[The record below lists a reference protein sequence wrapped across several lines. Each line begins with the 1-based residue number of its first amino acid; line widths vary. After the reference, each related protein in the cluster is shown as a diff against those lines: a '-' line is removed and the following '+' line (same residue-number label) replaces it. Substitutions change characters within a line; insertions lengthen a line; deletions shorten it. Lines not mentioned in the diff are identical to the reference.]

1 MSFIYF
7 NYNKNLIY
15 AFIYWLLEIIARI
28 LIYFQ
33 RDLFQIFKK
42 DSVNEYYFAIL
53 RNISDFFS
61 IFLVIYI
68 KCSLKEKHINDDFK
82 INLNNSKLELI
93 AGEKPMAFHVTKKFI
108 SEMILICILDYLNR
122 LALFNFYQL
131 NPDANHD
138 IISHKFQFDI
148 TNNIDIIFR
157 LILSIFVFKTK
168 VYKHHIISIFII
180 IIGFIIL
187 IPSDVLSL
195 HFFPGGIN
203 EKFTYIYVG
212 IVSCKGFLYPTED
225 TIQKKIFT
233 ENYII
238 PELFFLFRGL
248 GDLILF
254 IVITP
259 ILYFSLWI
267 KDDESFDLASSLPSI
282 VILSIVYCIF
292 SFIKE
297 LIVLKVLYYFFV
309 QSVSFLLI
317 SESLTGTISE
327 IVRFFDSK
335 KNKSENYNI
344 IFLTIDIIII
354 FLTAFATFIY
364 NEIIVI
370 RKCGLDLY
378 VSSEITSRALSEIK
392 KINMT
397 INDDDEIDEDYEN
410 EEGDNKTVEL
420 EKK

>member
-1 MSFIYF
+1 MLTSRAEYRLLLR
-7 NYNKNLIY
+7 NDNADLRLSDYGYNVGLIKDKSY
-15 AFIYWLLEIIARI
+15 QKFLE
-28 LIYFQ
+28 
-33 RDLFQIFKK
+33 KK
-42 DSVNEYYFAIL
+42 DGITKLTNE
-53 RNISDFFS
+53 
-61 IFLVIYI
+61 
-68 KCSLKEKHINDDFK
+68 
-82 INLNNSKLELI
+82 
-93 AGEKPMAFHVTKKFI
+93 
-108 SEMILICILDYLNR
+108 
-122 LALFNFYQL
+122 
-131 NPDANHD
+131 
-138 IISHKFQFDI
+138 
-148 TNNIDIIFR
+148 
-157 LILSIFVFKTK
+157 LSIKK
-168 VYKHHIISIFII
+168 
-180 IIGFIIL
+180 
-187 IPSDVLSL
+187 
-195 HFFPGGIN
+195 
-203 EKFTYIYVG
+203 
-212 IVSCKGFLYPTED
+212 LYPTED

-309 QSVSFLLI
+309 QSVSFLII

-410 EEGDNKTVEL
+410 EEGDNKTG
-420 EKK
+420 